1 MTTTLPIELQSAIE
15 VSGDTPLRVL
25 NPRTQRVYVLI
36 ADEQFERLNALLN
49 LEPLALDEQQ
59 QALRDAGQRAGWDD
73 PEMDVYDNYDAH
85 QPQS

>member
-1 MTTTLPIELQSAIE
+1 MTPALPVELLTAIE
-15 VSGDTPLRVL
+15 DSGDTPLRVV
-25 NPRTQRVYVLI
+25 NPRTQKVYVLI
-36 ADEQFERLNALLN
+36 ADEHFERLNALLN
-49 LEPLALDEQQ
+49 LAPLSLDEQQ